1 MINKMMIEGPRVSMA
16 VVRSTVWP
24 AARKR
29 VGDTAVES
37 LFLSQSYE
45 RFVLTIA
52 H

>member
-1 MINKMMIEGPRVSMA
+1 MIDESRVSMA

-24 AARKR
+24 AAGKR

-45 RFVLTIA
+45 CFVLTIA

>member
-1 MINKMMIEGPRVSMA
+1 MVMIEEPRVSMA
-16 VVRSTVWP
+16 VVRLTVSP
-24 AARKR
+24 AAGKR

>member
-1 MINKMMIEGPRVSMA
+1 MA
-16 VVRSTVWP
+16 VFRSTVWP
-24 AARKR
+24 AVGKHI
-29 VGDTAVES
+29 GDTAVES